1 VDFITGEQRS
11 GVVSFIGANADQQTR
26 TFRVE
31 VTVDNPDSVMPAGLS
46 ARIALPT
53 GQARG
58 HFISPAILSLGT
70 NGELGIKIVEDD
82 NTVAFLPVA
91 IVRAQTDG
99 VWITG
104 LPESASIITVGQ
116 GFVNAGDLVDPR
128 PIAADQISE
137 IAQ

>member
-1 VDFITGEQRS
+1 
-11 GVVSFIGANADQQTR
+11 
-26 TFRVE
+26 
-31 VTVDNPDSVMPAGLS
+31 
-46 ARIALPT
+46 
-53 GQARG
+53 
-58 HFISPAILSLGT
+58 
-70 NGELGIKIVEDD
+70 
-82 NTVAFLPVA
+82 
-91 IVRAQTDG
+91 